1 MNLKF
6 HLETLNLSW
15 LTMSLIVKKTYI
27 IIEYIRNVGN
37 THQRLLLKTCVFI
50 VCVFF
55 KNVVI
60 LYIIQCYILHTSHFF
75 QILVT
80 YNIKRVDTV

>member
-37 THQRLLLKTCVFI
+37 THQRLLLKMCVFI

-55 KNVVI
+55 KKC
-60 LYIIQCYILHTSHFF
+60 CYIVHYSVLYTTYFTFF
-75 QILVT
+75 P
-80 YNIKRVDTV
+80 DTRYI